1 MTDPGLESRHTGR
14 LAGHGIKN
22 ADAGLHSH
30 PEIGLA
36 RISDEPRLRDGRET
50 FLPRPPARPSTPLN
64 VRLLNSARNGV
75 RERLIPRQRDN
86 LNKGG

>member
-1 MTDPGLESRHTGR
+1 MTDPGLESMHTGR

-50 FLPRPPARPSTPLN
+50 FLPRPPVHQPLSTY
-64 VRLLNSARNGV
+64 AY
-75 RERLIPRQRDN
+75 LIRHGTA
-86 LNKGG
+86 LESV